1 MRLCT
6 EDFLILNSAWLC
18 PPPLKR
24 EHAICTF
31 FLSIVRF
38 DSLDFASKAAHL
50 ASVPRRRRGRTS
62 LYDEQEQ
69 CPCEAGLLK
78 RQRRVGALS
87 SLYAEGDFPRC
98 ERVCRIRSAVMSQFD
113 LSGRP
118 PIMAIVE
125 LDNFG
130 EQYKSVH
137 RVSLSETNSSC
148 PISYIR
154 TRKT

>member
-1 MRLCT
+1 V
-6 EDFLILNSAWLC
+6 SATI
-18 PPPLKR
+18 KA

-31 FLSIVRF
+31 FLSVVRF
-38 DSLDFASKAAHL
+38 DSLDFASKGGTP
-50 ASVPRRRRGRTS
+50 SQRTRRRRGRS
-62 LYDEQEQ
+62 SMYDEQEQ

-137 RVSLSETNSSC
+137 RVSLSETKQLPYFLYPNSKNVKHHHPVS
-148 PISYIR
+148 
-154 TRKT
+154 

>member
-1 MRLCT
+1 M
-6 EDFLILNSAWLC
+6 
-18 PPPLKR
+18 
-24 EHAICTF
+24 
-31 FLSIVRF
+31 
-38 DSLDFASKAAHL
+38 
-50 ASVPRRRRGRTS
+50 
-62 LYDEQEQ
+62 YDEQEQ

-137 RVSLSETNSSC
+137 RVSLSETNRQLPYFLYPNSKNVKHHHPVSWH
-148 PISYIR
+148 ISA
-154 TRKT
+154 TRARKL